1 MTHELKPQRNPA
13 LRCTDGF
20 DNFMIRK
27 VPEKEVEVCD
37 LCGRD
42 GYLQTCKACKGRYCL
57 TCDAII
63 TGCVH
68 KLDVC
73 RACGKKPE
81 VLAISEK
88 YVPQLVAV
96 LKSRD
101 AELAELSNS
110 D

>member
-1 MTHELKPQRNPA
+1 M
-13 LRCTDGF
+13 
-20 DNFMIRK
+20 RK

-42 GYLQTCKACKGRYCL
+42 GYLMTCKSCKGRYCL
-57 TCDAII
+57 ICEAII
-63 TGCVH
+63 AGCVH

-73 RACGKKPE
+73 RACGNKPE
-81 VLAISEK
+81 VLAISKK

-101 AELAELSNS
+101 AELAELSNTELTDRRGAGS
-110 D
+110 VK